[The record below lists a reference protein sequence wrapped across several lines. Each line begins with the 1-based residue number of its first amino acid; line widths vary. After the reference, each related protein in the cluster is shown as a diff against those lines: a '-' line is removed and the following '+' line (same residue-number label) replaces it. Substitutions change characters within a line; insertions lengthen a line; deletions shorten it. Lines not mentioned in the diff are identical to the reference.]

1 MNNEVRAWLASNGD
15 LDEGKTLYK
24 RYIGVLPQL
33 FTLSKE
39 ISAQRCFLKQALVRF
54 LERESFAPAIAE
66 QEQRQSTEPQ
76 HRRMGKNATRNTR
89 TRNTRTRNT
98 LAVSR
103 EDANGREDANAGEDT
118 PIGVGRIPRLQDP
131 RLDSAPPAVRDA
143 RRRLRQIIPEASRVH
158 LELVVASR
166 EDSPK
171 KFDQLKRRRANLV
184 AMLSRLMDERGALWD
199 VIDDYLGPEEEEEV
213 EIKC

>member
-54 LERESFAPAIAE
+54 LERESFAPPIAE
-66 QEQRQSTEPQ
+66 QEQQQSTEPQ
-76 HRRMGKNATRNTR
+76 HRRNRKNAIRNTP
-89 TRNTRTRNT
+89 T
-98 LAVSR
+98 VPR
-103 EDANGREDANAGEDT
+103 EDANGREDANAAEDT

-184 AMLSRLMDERGALWD
+184 TMLSRLMDERGALWD
-199 VIDDYLGPEEEEEV
+199 VIDDYLGPEEEEE
-213 EIKC
+213 

>member
-15 LDEGKTLYK
+15 LDAGKTLYK
-24 RYIGVLPQL
+24 KYIGTLPPL

-39 ISAQRCFLKQALVRF
+39 ISTQRFFLKQALVRF
-54 LERESFAPAIAE
+54 LERESLAHASAE
-66 QEQRQSTEPQ
+66 QEQQQSTEQ
-76 HRRMGKNATRNTR
+76 RHRRMGKNATRNTH
-89 TRNTRTRNT
+89 TSQNGVADQGTTSPLPHTPYT
-98 LAVSR
+98 LTTN
-103 EDANGREDANAGEDT
+103 DY
-118 PIGVGRIPRLQDP
+118 PLPPKGVPRLQDP
-131 RLDSAPPAVRDA
+131 RLDSATPAVRDA

-158 LELVVASR
+158 LELVVAAR

-199 VIDDYLGPEEEEEV
+199 VIDDYLGPEEE
-213 EIKC
+213 

>member
-15 LDEGKTLYK
+15 LDAGKTLYK
-24 RYIGVLPQL
+24 KYIGTLPPL

-39 ISAQRCFLKQALVRF
+39 ISTQRFFLKQALVRF
-54 LERESFAPAIAE
+54 LERESLAHASAE
-66 QEQRQSTEPQ
+66 QEQQQSTAREN
-76 HRRMGKNATRNTR
+76 RRNRKNATRNPHT
-89 TRNTRTRNT
+89 
-98 LAVSR
+98 SQ
-103 EDANGREDANAGEDT
+103 NGVADQGTTSPLPPT
-118 PIGVGRIPRLQDP
+118 PYPLTTNDYHLPPKGVPRLQDP

-158 LELVVASR
+158 LELVVAAR

-199 VIDDYLGPEEEEEV
+199 VIDDYLGPEEEM
-213 EIKC
+213 